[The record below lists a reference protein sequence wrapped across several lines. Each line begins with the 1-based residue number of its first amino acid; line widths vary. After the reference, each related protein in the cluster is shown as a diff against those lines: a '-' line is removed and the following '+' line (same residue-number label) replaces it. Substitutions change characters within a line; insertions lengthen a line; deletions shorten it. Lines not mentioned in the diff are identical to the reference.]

1 MRVTTLFGLSAFL
14 TFASIYAGKIENTEL
29 LETLKTSERW
39 LILSPVEDS
48 ETTSKI
54 SSIAQGWLLEKEN
67 ELQKLDLEVVTLSK
81 KERRHAEKAWSTP
94 FTTRLNKDL
103 IQLCQSLE
111 TNLLTAYHEEK
122 QQNLTY
128 VVYSLSK
135 KKQLVFRETVKTPP
149 NNKIEVSAIPPSS
162 SKSSVTTTSPV
173 IKKETGFTELNFNE
187 KLKNWMD
194 SKGDISS
201 TKELNSSKRLRR
213 KSHHS
218 SVKSD
223 QQDKVHQYLINNSKL
238 IAYAKEQKAKGT
250 IETTCLEHLKNADKS
265 WMSASK
271 LEHLSRAYI
280 LNHTLTAPNQNL
292 KTSLLKDIVERQN
305 FLDDWNSDVEN

>member
-1 MRVTTLFGLSAFL
+1 MRVTTLFGLSFL
-14 TFASIYAGKIENTEL
+14 FTCVSIYAEKIGNTEL

-39 LILSPVEDS
+39 FILSPVEDS

-81 KERRHAEKAWSTP
+81 KERRHAEKAWSVP
-94 FTTRLNKDL
+94 FTTRLNKEL
-103 IQLCQSLE
+103 IQLCQDLE
-111 TNLLTAYHEEK
+111 ANLLTAYHEEK
-122 QQNLTY
+122 SQDLTY

-135 KKQLVFRETVKTPP
+135 KKQLVFRETAKSPSTK
-149 NNKIEVSAIPPSS
+149 KIEVSTISPSS
-162 SKSSVTTTSPV
+162 SKSITTKSPT
-173 IKKETGFTELNFNE
+173 IKKETSFSELNFNE
-187 KLKNWMD
+187 KLKNWME
-194 SKGDISS
+194 SKNDISS

-213 KSHHS
+213 KSLHS
-218 SVKSD
+218 SVKSG
-223 QQDKVHQYLINNSKL
+223 QQQKVHEYLINNPKL
-238 IAYAKEQKAKGT
+238 IAYANEQKTKGT

-280 LNHTLTAPNQNL
+280 LNHTLTTPNQNL
-292 KTSLLKDIVERQN
+292 KASLLKDIVDRQN
-305 FLDDWNSDVEN
+305 FLNDWNSDVEN